1 MRLVSSATL
10 KLDHPNRTGW
20 QLAKSALEAHLGKM
34 GPIHERTNNL
44 LALFSFHSNILL
56 DSVEKPGLTEMIEC
70 MGLAITFSPP
80 NVSDSAIG
88 KKMIWLWP

>member
-44 LALFSFHSNILL
+44 LALFSFRSNILL
-56 DSVEKPGLTEMIEC
+56 DSGEKPKLTEMIEC
-70 MGLAITFSPP
+70 MGLAITF
-80 NVSDSAIG
+80 
-88 KKMIWLWP
+88 